1 MASSLQRMARAGLAV
16 AAALAP
22 AAALAGGS
30 NYGVTP
36 GALPAVS
43 GKVSEWPVPTPK
55 FARDPSPGPDG
66 AIYIAVM
73 QGNRIARFDPATPRF
88 VEWELPPGAKP
99 HDLVVD
105 REGLV
110 WYTGNGNGT
119 IGRLDPK
126 TGKVS
131 EFKVPG
137 GGDPHTI
144 VLAGVLEP
152 ENAEAMA
159 NWAHGGGF
167 SLDASVRI
175 EGADRPGR
183 ERLLRTCARPALALE
198 RWREIDAEHL
208 VYEGIK
214 PGPGGSISLMLTPP
228 ELIKRLAALIPP
240 PRRHRHR
247 DYGVLA
253 PNAPLREQVTAL
265 AGMPDGTPAAD
276 ATGSIAATAAPSRSS
291 EGTEEAPGEA
301 EAILRRIARYAWA
314 VLLARIDEVF
324 PLVCPRFGGERRIIA
339 FVTDAVREILS
350 PLGEPTSP
358 PRLMKARVPPL
369 WERQGANMGEDEAQ
383 AQPVPEYEIDQRI
396 AC

>member
-1 MASSLQRMARAGLAV
+1 MGGFSSGGAYSECTDRSIAV
-16 AAALAP
+16 TRRW
-22 AAALAGGS
+22 
-30 NYGVTP
+30 GVVLP
-36 GALPAVS
+36 GLPA
-43 GKVSEWPVPTPK
+43 
-55 FARDPSPGPDG
+55 
-66 AIYIAVM
+66 
-73 QGNRIARFDPATPRF
+73 PRCSRYDT
-88 VEWELPPGAKP
+88 L
-99 HDLVVD
+99 
-105 REGLV
+105 
-110 WYTGNGNGT
+110 
-119 IGRLDPK
+119 
-126 TGKVS
+126 
-131 EFKVPG
+131 
-137 GGDPHTI
+137 
-144 VLAGVLEP
+144 
-152 ENAEAMA
+152 A

-198 RWREIDAEHL
+198 RLREIDAEHL

-247 DYGVLA
+247 YYGVLA

-324 PLVCPRFGGERRIIA
+324 PLVCPRCGGERRIIA
-339 FVTDAVREILS
+339 FVTDAGAVREILS

-358 PRLMKARVPPL
+358 PRLMKARAPPL
-369 WERQGANMGEDEAQ
+369 WEMQGANMGEDEAQ
-383 AQPVPEYEIDQRI
+383 AQPVPEYEFDQRI
-396 AC
+396 AW